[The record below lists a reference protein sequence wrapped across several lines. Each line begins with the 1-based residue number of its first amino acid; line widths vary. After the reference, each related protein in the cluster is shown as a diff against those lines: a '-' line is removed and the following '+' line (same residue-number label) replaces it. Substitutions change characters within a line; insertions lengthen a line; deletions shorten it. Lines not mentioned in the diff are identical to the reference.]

1 MSTPRFQ
8 LWSSVGKKLLTGVTG
23 LALMGF
29 IVTHL
34 LGNLNLFV
42 GGEAFNGYTE
52 ALHQMGPLLIVAEIG
67 LAALFLLHAVSAIQV
82 WRDKKSA
89 RSIQNSVVASK
100 GAPSK
105 QTAFSKTMII
115 TGSVLLGFLI
125 LHVAQF
131 RFGIFGGLDYT
142 TTIDGKEVRDLY
154 RLVVE
159 TFQNPAWVAGYMAVM
174 LLLGAH
180 LRHGFWSAFQSV
192 GLLDPTLRPLAYSAG
207 AGFALVI
214 ALGFFV
220 MPIYLFLFATVNP

>member
-8 LWSSVGKKLLTGVTG
+8 LWSSVGKKILTGLTG

-34 LGNLNLFV
+34 LGNLNLFA
-42 GGEAFNGYTE
+42 GAEAFNGYTE
-52 ALHQMGPLLIVAEIG
+52 ALHQMGSLLVVAEFG
-67 LAALFLLHAVSAIQV
+67 LAGLFLLHAISAIQV
-82 WRDKKSA
+82 WRDKRGA
-89 RSIQNSVVASK
+89 RSVRNTLVATK

-105 QTAFSKTMII
+105 QTLASRTMIV
-115 TGSVLLGFLI
+115 TGSVLLIFVL

-131 RFGIFGGLDYT
+131 RFGVFGGLDYT

-154 RLVVE
+154 RLVFE

-174 LLLGAH
+174 LLLGFH

-192 GLLDPTLRPLAYSAG
+192 GLLDPRIRPLAYSAG
-207 AGFALVI
+207 AVFAVAV

-220 MPIYLFLFATVNP
+220 MPLYLYVVNS

>member
-42 GGEAFNGYTE
+42 GSEAFNGYTE
-52 ALHQMGPLLIVAEIG
+52 ALHQLGGLLVVAEIG

-82 WRDKKSA
+82 WLDKGKA
-89 RSIQNSVVASK
+89 RATQNSLVASK

-105 QTAFSKTMII
+105 QTAFSRTMIV
-115 TGSVLLGFLI
+115 TGSVLLVFLI

-131 RFGIFGGLDYT
+131 RFGVFGGLDYT
-142 TTIDGKEVRDLY
+142 TTLDGKEVRDLY
-154 RLVVE
+154 RLVAE
-159 TFQNPAWVAGYMAVM
+159 TFANPIWVIVYMGVM

-180 LRHGFWSAFQSV
+180 LRHGFWSAFQSL
-192 GLLDPTLRPLAYSAG
+192 GLLNPKVRPLAYSAG
-207 AGFALVI
+207 AFFAAI
-214 ALGFFV
+214 MALGFLV
-220 MPIYLFLFATVNP
+220 MPLYLYLTVTP

>member
-42 GGEAFNGYTE
+42 GSDAFNGYTE
-52 ALHQMGPLLIVAEIG
+52 ALHAFGPLLIVAEVG

-82 WRDKKSA
+82 WRDNKSA
-89 RSIQNSVVASK
+89 RAIQNSMVATK
-100 GAPSK
+100 GGPSK
-105 QTAFSKTMII
+105 QTVFSRTMIV
-115 TGSVLLGFLI
+115 TGSVLLLFVI
-125 LHVAQF
+125 VHVAQF

-142 TTIDGKEVRDLY
+142 TKLDGKEVRDLY

-159 TFQNPAWVAGYMAVM
+159 TFKNPAWVAGYMAVM

-192 GLLDPTLRPLAYSAG
+192 GLLDPKLRPLAYSVG

-220 MPIYLFLFATVNP
+220 MPIYLFLFA

>member
-8 LWSSVGKKLLTGVTG
+8 IWSSVGKKLLTGLTG

-42 GGEAFNGYTE
+42 GSEAFNGYTE
-52 ALHQMGPLLIVAEIG
+52 ALHEFGALLVVAEIG
-67 LAALFLLHAVSAIQV
+67 LAALFVLHAVSAIQV
-82 WRDKKSA
+82 WRDKRKA
-89 RSIQNSVVASK
+89 RSVQNSLVATK

-105 QTAFSKTMII
+105 QTVFSRTMII
-115 TGSVLLGFLI
+115 TGSVLLAFLI

-131 RFGIFGGLDYT
+131 RFGLFGGLDYT

-159 TFQNPAWVAGYMAVM
+159 TFQNPLWVAGYMAVM

-180 LRHGFWSAFQSV
+180 LRHGFWSSFQSL
-192 GLLDPTLRPLAYSAG
+192 GLLDPRLRPLAYSAG
-207 AGFALVI
+207 AAFALVI

-220 MPIYLFLFATVNP
+220 MPIYLLLFAKVSS

>member
-1 MSTPRFQ
+1 MSAPRFQ

-42 GGEAFNGYTE
+42 GSEAFNGYTE
-52 ALHQMGPLLIVAEIG
+52 ALHQMGALLIVAEVG
-67 LAALFLLHAVSAIQV
+67 LAALFLLHAISAIQV
-82 WRDKKSA
+82 WRDKKKA
-89 RSIQNSVVASK
+89 RSIQNSVVATK
-100 GAPSK
+100 GPPSK
-105 QTAFSKTMII
+105 QTAFSRTMII
-115 TGSVLLGFLI
+115 TGSILLAFVI

-131 RFGIFGGLDYT
+131 RFGLFGGLEYKT
-142 TTIDGKEVRDLY
+142 MIDGKEVRDLY

-159 TFQNPAWVAGYMAVM
+159 TFANPAWVAGYMAVT

-192 GLLDPTLRPLAYSAG
+192 GLLDPQLRPLAYSAG
-207 AGFALVI
+207 GVFAVI
-214 ALGFFV
+214 VALGFFV
-220 MPIYLFLFATVNP
+220 MPMYLFLFATVNP

>member
-1 MSTPRFQ
+1 MSTPRFHI
-8 LWSSVGKKLLTGVTG
+8 WSSVGKKLLTGLTG

-42 GGEAFNGYTE
+42 GSEAFNGYTE
-52 ALHQMGPLLIVAEIG
+52 TLHQLGGLLVVAEFG
-67 LAALFLLHAVSAIQV
+67 LAALFLLHAISAIQV
-82 WRDKKSA
+82 WRDKKKA

-105 QTAFSKTMII
+105 QTVYSRTMIV
-115 TGSVLLGFLI
+115 TGSVLLAFVV

-154 RLVVE
+154 RLVAE
-159 TFQNPAWVAGYMAVM
+159 TFKNPLWVGGYVAVM
-174 LLLGAH
+174 VLLGSH

-192 GLLDPTLRPLAYSAG
+192 GLLDPRLRPLAYSAG
-207 AGFALVI
+207 AVFAVVMAVGFL
-214 ALGFFV
+214 V
-220 MPIYLFLFATVNP
+220 MPIYLLLFATVTS

>member
-8 LWSSVGKKLLTGVTG
+8 IWSSVGKKLLTGLTG

-42 GGEAFNGYTE
+42 GSEAFNGYTE
-52 ALHQMGPLLIVAEIG
+52 TLHQMGGLLIVAEIG
-67 LAALFLLHAVSAIQV
+67 LAAMFLLHAIAGIQV
-82 WRDKKSA
+82 WRDKKKA

-105 QTAFSKTMII
+105 QTAFSRSMIV
-115 TGSVLLGFLI
+115 TGIVLLFFLI

-131 RFGIFGGLDYT
+131 KFGLFGGLDYT

-154 RLVVE
+154 KLVVE
-159 TFQNPAWVAGYMAVM
+159 TFENPLWVAAYVAVM
-174 LLLGAH
+174 LLLGSH

-192 GLLDPTLRPLAYSAG
+192 GLLDPRLRPLAYSVG
-207 AGFALVI
+207 AVFAAVM
-214 ALGFFV
+214 ALGFLV
-220 MPIYLFLFATVNP
+220 MPIYLFLFATVAS

>member
-8 LWSSVGKKLLTGVTG
+8 LWSSVGKKILTGVTG

-29 IVTHL
+29 IVTHI
-34 LGNLNLFV
+34 LGNLNLFI
-42 GGEAFNGYTE
+42 GSEAFNGYTE
-52 ALHQMGPLLIVAEIG
+52 ALHQWGDLLIVAELG

-89 RSIQNSVVASK
+89 RAIQNSVVASK

-105 QTAFSKTMII
+105 QTAFSKSMIV
-115 TGSVLLGFLI
+115 TGVVLLVFVI

-142 TTIDGKEVRDLY
+142 TELDGKQVRDLY

-159 TFQNPAWVAGYMAVM
+159 TFKEPAWVALYMAVM
-174 LLLGAH
+174 LLLGSH

-192 GLLDPTLRPLAYSAG
+192 GLLDPKLRPLAYSFGAIFAG
-207 AGFALVI
+207 AI

-220 MPIYLFLFATVNP
+220 MPLYLYLFAKVTP

>member
-42 GGEAFNGYTE
+42 GSDAFNGYTE
-52 ALHQMGPLLIVAEIG
+52 ALHSFGPLLIVAEVG

-89 RSIQNSVVASK
+89 RAIQNSVVATK
-100 GAPSK
+100 GGPSK
-105 QTAFSKTMII
+105 QTVFSRTMIV
-115 TGSVLLGFLI
+115 TGTVLLIFLI
-125 LHVAQF
+125 VHVAQF
-131 RFGIFGGLDYT
+131 RFGLFGGLDYT
-142 TTIDGKEVRDLY
+142 TELDGKKVRDLY
-154 RLVVE
+154 RLVFE
-159 TFQNPAWVAGYMAVM
+159 TFENPAWVASYMAVM

-192 GLLDPTLRPLAYSAG
+192 GLLDPKLRPLAYSVG
-207 AGFALVI
+207 AGFALII

-220 MPIYLFLFATVNP
+220 MPIYLYLLPR